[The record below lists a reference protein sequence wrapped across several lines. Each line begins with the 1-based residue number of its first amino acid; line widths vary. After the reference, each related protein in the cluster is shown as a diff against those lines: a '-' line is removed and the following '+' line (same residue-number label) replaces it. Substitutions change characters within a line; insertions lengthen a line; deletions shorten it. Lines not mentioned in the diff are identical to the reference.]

1 MTALLWAIFAVILG
15 CLLVYR
21 FSDLQS
27 LQPRWAAGLLVLG
40 AGIAV
45 GIGLTSCLFFVFRLA
60 LPGLPGFSMWI
71 EIAGVVWLGYEVRR
85 MHKAA
90 AGSAATPSFPYNLA
104 LAGAVLLALIMVTSI
119 MSIAWDSNP
128 EGNWDA
134 WSIWNLR
141 ARFLAAPG
149 DLAQRA
155 WSPLVASTHPEYPL
169 LTSAF
174 VARCWIYGHTVLSES
189 QTAAPIATSYLFF
202 LSLLALVTGGMAALR
217 SRSLGLLAGL
227 LMLGS
232 PLVLMEVPSQYA
244 DVPLAC
250 YFMGALL
257 FWLLDRPI
265 LAGAFAGFAAWTK
278 DEGFLFLAVF
288 LVGVAVFKRKQ
299 FPRLIAGA
307 APAAALVVFFKAVL
321 ARGTPSLISS
331 SASGLVHRLLDAGR
345 YWQVA
350 GAFVGGFLG
359 MMVDWYHPALPVI
372 ILAVALRFDRA
383 YKRDALFAGGICL
396 FMLLGY
402 FGIYVITSNDLTW
415 QLQTS
420 LNRLL
425 VQVWPSLLLA
435 AFVGLRTPESMVK
448 IVAQAPPKAR
458 RKARA

>member
-1 MTALLWAIFAVILG
+1 MMALLWAIFAVILG
-15 CLLVYR
+15 CLLVHR
-21 FSDLQS
+21 FSDLKS
-27 LQPRWAAGLLVLG
+27 VQPRWAGGLLVFG

-45 GIGLTSCLFFVFRLA
+45 GIGLTSCLFFVSRLA
-60 LPGLPGFSMWI
+60 IPGVPGLPMWI
-71 EIAGVVWLGYEVRR
+71 EIAGLVWVGYEVFR
-85 MHKAA
+85 MWKATA
-90 AGSAATPSFPYNLA
+90 AGAGTPPFPYNFA
-104 LAGAVLLALIMVTSI
+104 LASALLVALIMVTSV
-119 MSIAWDSNP
+119 MSIAWDSIP

-155 WSPLVASTHPEYPL
+155 WSPLVVSTHPEYPL

-174 VARCWIYGHTVLSES
+174 VARCWTYGHTVLSES
-189 QTAAPIATSYLFF
+189 QTAVPIATSYLFF
-202 LSLLALVTGGMAALR
+202 LSLLALVTGGIAALR

-227 LMLGS
+227 LLLGS
-232 PLVLMEVPSQYA
+232 PLVLMEVPAQYA

-257 FWLLDRPI
+257 FGLLDRPI

-288 LVGVAVFKRKQ
+288 LVGSAIFKRKQ
-299 FPRLIAGA
+299 FPRLIAA
-307 APAAALVVFFKAVL
+307 ALPAAALVLFFKAVL
-321 ARGTPSLISS
+321 ARGTPSLMSS
-331 SASGLVHRLLDAGR
+331 SAPGLVHRLLDVGR

-372 ILAVALRFDRA
+372 ILAVALRFDRTH
-383 YKRDALFAGGICL
+383 KRDALFTGGICL
-396 FMLLGY
+396 LVLLGY
-402 FGIYVITSNDLTW
+402 FGIYVITPNDLAW

-420 LNRLL
+420 LNRLF

-435 AFVGLRTPESMVK
+435 VFVGLRTPEGMVK
-448 IVAQAPPKAR
+448 IAAPAPAKAR